1 LAAHATKEDPMANF
15 AYQVFAAVVSEGTF
29 AKAASVL
36 NVTPSAVSHSVSQLE
51 KELGFPLFIRSR
63 SGVEMTGDGQ
73 EVLPVIQGILNLE
86 DQLHQVAD
94 NINGLAAGRV
104 RIGAF
109 SSVSTNWLPHIIRA
123 FKKRYPKVEI
133 EVIQGGF
140 NEITEQVRNGTIDIG
155 FSLLPVA
162 PGVDVEP
169 LIKDQIYCVAPT
181 TFAPESGRYVDD
193 DDIAGRRFILQQ
205 QDYDRDTK
213 RALDRYHVSANS
225 LTYSIDDQSI
235 LSMVES
241 GLGLGILPELA
252 LGKLVGAVNTYPFSE
267 PFARTLCLVVNQ
279 TQAHAPS
286 VARMRREIER
296 YLSDEYGSRYLG
308 TRPRQK

>member
-1 LAAHATKEDPMANF
+1 MANF
-15 AYQVFAAVVSEGTF
+15 AYQVFAAVVNEGTF
-29 AKAASVL
+29 AQAASIL

-51 KELGFPLFIRSR
+51 KELGFPLFIRNR
-63 SGVEMTGDGQ
+63 GGATLTEDGQ
-73 EVLPVIQGILNLE
+73 TVLPVIQGILNLE
-86 DQLHQVAD
+86 DQLFQVAD

-123 FKKRYPKVEI
+123 YKKLYPQVEI

-140 NEITEQVRNGTIDIG
+140 NDIAEQVKRGTIDIG

-162 PGVDVEP
+162 PGMEVEP
-169 LIKDQIYCVAPT
+169 LLQDQIYCVAPT
-181 TFAPESGRYVDD
+181 SFAPASGEFVSDE
-193 DDIAGRRFILQQ
+193 DIAGHRFILQE

-213 RALDRYHVSANS
+213 RALDRYHVGANS

-241 GLGLGILPELA
+241 GLGLGILPALA
-252 LGKLVGAVNTYPFSE
+252 LNKLVGAVNTYPFSE
-267 PFARTLCLVVNQ
+267 PFSRTLCLIVNQ
-279 TQAHAPS
+279 TQAKAPS
-286 VARMRREIER
+286 VQRMRREIER
-296 YLSDEYGSRYLG
+296 YLKAEYGAAYLG
-308 TRPRQK
+308 K

>member
-1 LAAHATKEDPMANF
+1 MANF

-29 AKAASVL
+29 AQAASEL

-63 SGVEMTGDGQ
+63 SGVELTSDGQ
-73 EVLPVIQGILNLE
+73 AVLPVIQGILNLE

-123 FKKRYPKVEI
+123 FKKQYPQVEV
-133 EVIQGGF
+133 EVMQGGF

-162 PGVDVEP
+162 PGVEVEP
-169 LIKDQIYCVAPT
+169 LLQDRIYCVTPT
-181 TFAPESGRYVDD
+181 TFAPASGRDVNDA
-193 DDIAGRRFILQQ
+193 DIAGKRFILQQ

-252 LGKLVGAVNTYPFSE
+252 LNKLVGAVNTYPFSE
-267 PFARTLCLVVNQ
+267 LRPDAVPSGQPDAGPRAECRP
-279 TQAHAPS
+279 HA
-286 VARMRREIER
+286 AG
-296 YLSDEYGSRYLG
+296 D
-308 TRPRQK
+308 